1 MRCDTVH
8 LTLAFLGDV
17 PLADLP
23 MLHALGEKIRGV
35 RFSLRI
41 DRLGYW
47 PHKRLLWAGM
57 SEVPDGLHDLQR
69 QLLAALAES
78 GYRVDSAGRGFTPH
92 ITLVRHV
99 PSESL
104 DSAAAGGS
112 ALPPLDWPCSS
123 FALLRS
129 DLSSSGPSYTV
140 LQAFPLA

>member
-1 MRCDTVH
+1 MRCDTIH

-17 PLADLP
+17 PVAGLP
-23 MLHALGEKIRGV
+23 MLNALGEKIRGV

-57 SEVPDGLHDLQR
+57 SEVPQRLHDLQR

-78 GYRVDSAGRGFTPH
+78 GYRIDSAGRGFTPH

-99 PSESL
+99 PSGSL
-104 DSAAAGGS
+104 DSAVAGG
-112 ALPPLDWPCSS
+112 ALRPCDWPCSS
-123 FALLRS
+123 FALIRS
-129 DLSSSGPSYTV
+129 DLSLSGTNYTV